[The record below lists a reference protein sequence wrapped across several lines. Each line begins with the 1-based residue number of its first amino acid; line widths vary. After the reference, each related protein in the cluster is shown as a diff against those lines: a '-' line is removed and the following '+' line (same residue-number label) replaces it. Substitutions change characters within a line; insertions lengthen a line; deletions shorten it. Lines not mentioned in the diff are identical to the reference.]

1 MNCLNCHFIY
11 PLSSPSLLPLAQK
24 QEMMKDSI
32 TQGVSSGFAAL
43 ATAFIQESLS
53 HMVPWLIVSCAVIVC
68 DLCFGVRKSM
78 LMKEEVRVSR
88 AVRRTMGK
96 MVTYFSFVCMVCMIN
111 VAAGNDYA
119 IDRWACLLV
128 CGIEFLSIIS
138 NILKPKGYNLNVKAL
153 VAALLGKAVGGSK
166 EDFRD
171 VIEKENPTKN

>member
-1 MNCLNCHFIY
+1 MRHIRNMSNIFLSYELPQLSFYIPAFQLIPPTFGSKTGNDERLDYPRRVQRVCRVGHCIY
-11 PLSSPSLLPLAQK
+11 
-24 QEMMKDSI
+24 
-32 TQGVSSGFAAL
+32 
-43 ATAFIQESLS
+43 
-53 HMVPWLIVSCAVIVC
+53 VC

-111 VAAGNDYA
+111 VAAGNDYT

-138 NILKPKGYNLNVKAL
+138 NILKPKGYTLNVKVL